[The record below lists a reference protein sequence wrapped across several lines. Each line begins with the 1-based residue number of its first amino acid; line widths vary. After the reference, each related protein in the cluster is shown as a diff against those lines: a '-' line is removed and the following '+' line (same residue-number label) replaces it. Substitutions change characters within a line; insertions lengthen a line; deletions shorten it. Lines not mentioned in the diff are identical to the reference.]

1 MKYTAK
7 KSYKRKSRKFICAL
21 ALLCSCAL
29 VQAEVLPKTARL
41 IPPETV
47 LLVDVDNFS
56 RLKQQFEKTNLYKLY
71 KDPAM
76 AAFIDDTKT
85 KCREKIRELDNEIVR
100 AIVDTDVLPQGRVA
114 VALVFGEQPPRFAAQ
129 SSSGG
134 NEPIVLFITQWGEN
148 ISKIKETI
156 DKMVRKAV
164 EEGSHRK
171 TEDYRGVSIE
181 TITPDL
187 IRDENPS
194 MLSYSLFDDCL
205 IASANLPALKFVIA
219 HIKGATSPT
228 LAGDADYA
236 ATIAAVGPYHDI
248 DFYVNIKQIIKTVI
262 AKDTTG
268 KAQAT
273 IANLGLHNVAA
284 VGCSVGIGRSPNNSC
299 GGKAF
304 LKIEGGKKGVLKMLE
319 VESAVLRAP
328 RFIPASTYSVT
339 FLNLNIKKAYNEL
352 YSILYNFSP
361 AAAAMMHAIDLPDS
375 PDGEPGLQLKDVV
388 EHLGSQIVIAQS
400 TNKPFSSSSMPTES
414 LVALAVVNPRAL
426 EKSLSLLHSKMI
438 APNNPEARRELLGHT
453 IYLISLPAL
462 PFFKAPVTPMQDP
475 AGPTVPQMPT
485 MAFTVTDTHLIFGV
499 ESSVEQ
505 AIRTLS
511 STEVV
516 SVGSATW
523 FNNAKSAIPS
533 VVGLACLQ
541 NDAASG
547 ELFWWMIKESG
558 KAKASAISTGTAS
571 FRFGPQEVG
580 KLVNFSLLPEFDAVR
595 KYFGLSAFYG
605 ISRPDG
611 FFFEF
616 EYLNPPATD

>member
-1 MKYTAK
+1 MKHAAK
-7 KSYKRKSRKFICAL
+7 ISYKCTSHKFICAL
-21 ALLCSCAL
+21 VLPLCFCAL

-76 AAFIDDTKT
+76 AAFIGDTKT

-100 AIVDTDVLPQGRVA
+100 AIVDTDILPQGRVA
-114 VALVFGEQPPRFAAQ
+114 VALVFGEQAKDT
-129 SSSGG
+129 
-134 NEPIVLFITQWGEN
+134 NEPIVLFITQWGQA
-148 ISKIKETI
+148 IDKIKEAV

-205 IASANLPALKFVIA
+205 IASTNLDVLKFVIA

-228 LAGDADYA
+228 LAGDADYT
-236 ATIAAVGPYHDI
+236 ATVAAVGPYHDI

-273 IANLGLHNVAA
+273 IANLGLDNVAA
-284 VGCSVGIGRSPNNSC
+284 VGCSVGIGISPNNSC

-361 AAAAMMHAIDLPDS
+361 AAAAIMHTPLLPPS
-375 PDGEPGLQLKDVV
+375 PEGEPGLQLKDVV

-616 EYLNPPATD
+616 EYLNPPAATD